1 MWNVCRNLQKLSICT
16 QKQQNLRSK
25 LGKHLRSVPTDL
37 VSNFEN
43 VSLYAR
49 LFCCKPDSMLMSCW
63 DASLT
68 GFRRE
73 KRRWRTC
80 YTYYTRSMINS
91 LKAGENSTN
100 LAHERRFWA
109 KARVE
114 LLNTATRPDWSVET
128 INVHICHVK
137 RSCDRKKYAQ
147 KLAQYI
153 QKPTGTTQANLTKIC

>member
-1 MWNVCRNLQKLSICT
+1 MSAGIYKNWAFAHKNRRTFAQSWENTWDLSLQILLATLRMYHSI
-16 QKQQNLRSK
+16 
-25 LGKHLRSVPTDL
+25 
-37 VSNFEN
+37 
-43 VSLYAR
+43 AR
-49 LFCCKPDSMLMSCW
+49 LFCCKPDSMLMTCW

-153 QKPTGTTQANLTKIC
+153 QKLTGTTKANLTKIC